1 VSGEVDETGH
11 ERLTGF
17 ISLAVAR
24 RTSAF
29 ALSAREAAE
38 QLLAVAE
45 RV

>member
-1 VSGEVDETGH
+1 
-11 ERLTGF
+11 LAGF

-29 ALSAREAAE
+29 ALSARESAE